1 MNRFE
6 CIGRLTKDPE
16 LSTTNAGVSVARF
29 SIAVD
34 RKFKKEDGT
43 HDTDFFN
50 CVAWRGIGEIINK
63 YCKKGSKIFISGE
76 LQNRSYDAQDGAK
89 RYVTEVVVSDCEFLE
104 TKSNNEEQKTELTPI
119 DDTDNLPF

>member
-16 LSTTNAGVSVARF
+16 LTITNAEISVAKF

-43 HDTDFFN
+43 HDSDFFN
-50 CVAWRGIGEIINK
+50 CVAWRGIGKTINK
-63 YCKKGSKIFISGE
+63 YCKKGDKIFIAGE
-76 LQNRSYDAQDGAK
+76 LQNRSYDASDGTK
-89 RYVTEVVVSDCEFLE
+89 RYVTEVIVNDCEFLE
-104 TKSNNEEQKTELTPI
+104 TKSNNEEQKTELTPVE
-119 DDTDNLPF
+119 DDNLPF